1 MWVAQKRNLGNTATH
16 IHQYLCSIAVQRVHL
31 KKWTFELGNRCSPFF
46 LYLKN
51 QRSQWLDRCSRDDLV
66 SWVTRL
72 ATRKTPW
79 CSRNFIWT
87 KFCIWGWRINI
98 YIYIMYI
105 LSMYTNHSVHIL
117 NYILCVYIRTYIYT
131 IYYVNIYMLLI
142 DLAEVDVVCSDNT
155 IILIYYNIL

>member
-1 MWVAQKRNLGNTATH
+1 
-16 IHQYLCSIAVQRVHL
+16 
-31 KKWTFELGNRCSPFF
+31 
-46 LYLKN
+46 
-51 QRSQWLDRCSRDDLV
+51 
-66 SWVTRL
+66 
-72 ATRKTPW
+72 
-79 CSRNFIWT
+79 
-87 KFCIWGWRINI
+87 
-98 YIYIMYI
+98 MYI